1 LSGTA
6 SWAYYSATQW
16 LLGVR
21 PEVEGLR
28 IDPCLPKAWKG
39 FKMRRTFRGLHLAIE
54 VRNPKRKCRG
64 LKSLTVDGVAITG
77 NLVPTEKLRD
87 GSVIVAV
94 LG

>member
-1 LSGTA
+1 
-6 SWAYYSATQW
+6 
-16 LLGVR
+16 
-21 PEVEGLR
+21 
-28 IDPCLPKAWKG
+28 
-39 FKMRRTFRGLHLAIE
+39 

-87 GSVIVAV
+87 RSVIVAV